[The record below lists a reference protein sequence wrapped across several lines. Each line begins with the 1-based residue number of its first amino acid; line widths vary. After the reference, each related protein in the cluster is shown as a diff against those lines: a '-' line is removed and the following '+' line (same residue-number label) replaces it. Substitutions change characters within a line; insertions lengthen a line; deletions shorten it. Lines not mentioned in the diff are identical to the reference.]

1 MLGGRCFANLF
12 RQLFVEKLIVLLAI
26 EAVGGIDQQV
36 LVISPEYTK
45 PRWVGIGG
53 TIRKNPCLAIC
64 RSQQDV
70 EIWGERKR
78 LIREARSSHWMTV
91 YGDYLREVGYAAQK
105 IGVTWDNVSDAV
117 A

>member
-1 MLGGRCFANLF
+1 MSMLGGRCFANLF

-36 LVISPEYTK
+36 LVMSPEYTK

-64 RSQQDV
+64 CP
-70 EIWGERKR
+70 
-78 LIREARSSHWMTV
+78 
-91 YGDYLREVGYAAQK
+91 Y
-105 IGVTWDNVSDAV
+105 
-117 A
+117 